1 MAEIQKIYSEI
12 SELLNAKTE
21 DLRGALLQ
29 ELKQRL
35 EAGMAASGASSTD
48 QLNSAIETIQ
58 QLTAQTDVLR
68 ALLDGAARFAGRVA
82 LFIVKGA
89 ALNGWQSRGFADED
103 ALKTMTL
110 DATKGLAGSA
120 IRDCKGT
127 AAAAQDFDAQ
137 LIRQQGAPS
146 EGNAWLLPLIVR
158 DKVAALLYCDAGKG
172 RVLDS
177 SALQVLVRATGQWLE
192 ILAARKATGSTAAE
206 SPVAAPASMPAPSAP
221 ARVVPSAPAAE
232 ASLDH
237 LPPEEKDLHVKARRF
252 AKLLVDE
259 IRLYNQ
265 AKVNEGRQNRSVY
278 QLLREDIEK
287 SRETYNKRYGGTSVA
302 AAGYFSREVVR
313 ILADN
318 DASLLGSDFPG

>member
-12 SELLNAKTE
+12 SELLNARTE

-35 EAGMAASGASSTD
+35 ETGMAASTD
-48 QLNSAIETIQ
+48 QLNNAIETIQ
-58 QLTAQTDVLR
+58 QLTVQTDILR

-82 LFIVKGA
+82 LFIVKGS

-103 ALKTMTL
+103 AVRTMTL
-110 DATKGLAGSA
+110 DASQGLAGRV
-120 IRDCKGT
+120 IRDCNAV
-127 AAAAQDFDAQ
+127 AAAAQDFNARF
-137 LIRQQGAPS
+137 IEQQGSPS
-146 EGNAWLLPLIVR
+146 DGNAWLLPLIVR
-158 DKVAALLYCDAGKG
+158 DRVPALVYCDAGKG
-172 RVLDS
+172 RALDS
-177 SALQVLVRATGQWLE
+177 SALRVLVRATGQWLE
-192 ILAARKATGSTAAE
+192 ILAARKVTGSTTAVE
-206 SPVAAPASMPAPSAP
+206 SPVAAPAGMPAPSVPVQA
-221 ARVVPSAPAAE
+221 VPSAPTAE
-232 ASLDH
+232 ASTDH
-237 LPPEEKDLHVKARRF
+237 LPPEEKELHVKARRF

-302 AAGYFSREVVR
+302 TASYFSQEVVR